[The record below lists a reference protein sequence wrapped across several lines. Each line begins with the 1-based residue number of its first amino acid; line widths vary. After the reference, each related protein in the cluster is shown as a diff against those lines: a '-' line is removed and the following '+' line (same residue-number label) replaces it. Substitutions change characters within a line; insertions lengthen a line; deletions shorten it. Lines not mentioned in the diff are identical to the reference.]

1 MPELLSEQV
10 SCPYCGECFE
20 AIIDTSNSDYIED
33 CYICCRPIIFTLHEN
48 NGGFS
53 LQLNAE
59 DDS

>member
-10 SCPYCGECFE
+10 SCPYCGESFE

-33 CYICCRPIIFTLHEN
+33 CYICCRPIIFTLHED
-48 NGGFS
+48 NGAFA

-59 DDS
+59 NEG